1 MDYNHLQGALDK
13 FNDYD
18 DISLFYDREKEKYFF
33 LEKNNLIDELMNS
46 YDALDYIQVFMK
58 RYKDEMRL
66 ITINDIRTVLEMFD
80 IVI

>member
-1 MDYNHLQGALDK
+1 MDYNHLQRALDK

-18 DISLFYDREKEKYFF
+18 DISLFYDREKEYFF

-58 RYKDEMRL
+58 RDKDEMRL
-66 ITINDIRTVLEMFD
+66 ITINDVKTVLEMFD

>member
-1 MDYNHLQGALDK
+1 MNYNHLQRALDK

-18 DISLFYDREKEKYFF
+18 DISLFYDREKEYFF
-33 LEKNNLIDELMNS
+33 LEKNNLIDELMDS

-58 RYKDEMRL
+58 RDKDEMRL
-66 ITINDIRTVLEMFD
+66 ITINDVRTALEMFD

>member
-18 DISLFYDREKEKYFF
+18 DISLFYDREKEYFF

-58 RYKDEMRL
+58 RDKDEMRL
-66 ITINDIRTVLEMFD
+66 ITINDVKTVLEMFD